1 MRILLAS
8 FVADDAHTG
17 MGKWTHRMAS
27 GLGALGHETTTWF
40 AGDFPLAGG
49 SGRLAVL
56 VFPLLLAVR
65 LVRTRRR
72 FDVVAVHEP
81 VGWWCT
87 VLRRLVPG
95 FPPVI
100 AICHNV
106 ESKVARVLGD
116 AASRGLAR
124 PTRWGWLTRPL
135 LRRWQADGTIRRA
148 DAVVCLSEEDRS
160 YIEAAG
166 LRRPGDVAV
175 IPNGG
180 DDPPAPRRDAPAGAP
195 AILWVGGWLDVKGCR
210 LLPAIWS
217 AVRAR
222 FPGATLTL
230 AGTGLPPE
238 TVFGDFPIA
247 DRAGVTV
254 VSKVRER
261 SGMADLYA
269 RHGLLLLPS
278 LSEGSPLVVL
288 EAMAAGLPVV
298 AAAVGGV
305 PDLIR
310 DGREGLLFRAM
321 DAGAAADQVARVLAD
336 PRLAGDLAAAAESR
350 VRGFT
355 WDRAARALAE
365 VARSVAPA
373 TGEVRTP

>member
-1 MRILLAS
+1 MRILLVS
-8 FVADDAHTG
+8 NVADDEHTG
-17 MGKWTHRMAS
+17 MGKWTYRMAT
-27 GLGALGHETTTWF
+27 GLSDLGHVTTIWF

-56 VFPLLLAVR
+56 VFPLLLATRVFR
-65 LVRTRRR
+65 ARRR

-87 VLRRLVPG
+87 VLRRFVPG